1 MDMGSR
7 SVYLPEF
14 ERETAGSP
22 PGDRLSYVLITPARN
37 EGKSIGATI
46 QAVINQTHLPLRW
59 VIVNDGS
66 TDSTATIVKAFLP
79 RYPWIELI
87 EIPTRESR
95 SFAGKVN
102 GFNIGCERV
111 GHLCY
116 DVIGNLD
123 ADLSFDS
130 DYFEFLLAQFADD
143 PSLGVAGTI
152 FKEEGGYSSETDSF
166 EGQMHVPG
174 GCQLFRKQCF
184 EDIGGYAP
192 TRIGGIDWIAVTTA
206 RMRGWKTRSFRERFF
221 FHYRSLGTAGRSRL
235 AASFHYGEKDYCLGG
250 HPLWEMLRVVYKM
263 TKRPY
268 FIGGAALGLGYV
280 RASFCRTPRVVSDEL
295 MRFHRNEQMAKLK
308 TIVKALS
315 MFKRID
321 SFRVMHH

>member
-1 MDMGSR
+1 MG
-7 SVYLPEF
+7 LLQAF
-14 ERETAGSP
+14 EREGAVNQQ
-22 PGDRLSYVLITPARN
+22 GDRLSYVLITPARN
-37 EGKSIGATI
+37 EDKSIGATI

-66 TDSTATIVKAFLP
+66 TDLTATIVKSFLVK
-79 RYPWIELI
+79 YPWIELI
-87 EIPTRESR
+87 ELPIRETR

-102 GFNIGCERV
+102 SFNEGYARV
-111 GHLCY
+111 MDLCY

-123 ADLSFDS
+123 ADLSFDP
-130 DYFEFLLAQFADD
+130 DYFQFLLAQFADD

-152 FKEEGGYSSETDSF
+152 FKEDGGYSSETDSF
-166 EGQMHVPG
+166 EGHTHVPG

-192 TRIGGIDWIAVTTA
+192 TRVGGIDWIAVTTA

-221 FHYRSLGTAGRSRL
+221 FHYRSLGTAERSRL

-250 HPLWEMLRVVYKM
+250 HPIWEVLRVLYKM

-280 RASFCRTPRVVSDEL
+280 RALLGQTPRVVTDEL
-295 MRFHRNEQMAKLK
+295 MQFHREEQMAKLK
-308 TIVKALS
+308 SIIKALS
-315 MFKRID
+315 RFKRID
-321 SFRVMHH
+321 SFRVMHN